1 MARRPR
7 RAPLATVLLLLV
19 AAPLLGA
26 CAQPPAPSARPAAHA
41 RRLAQE
47 LEERVARLQ
56 LLLLEKDAQVRL
68 LNQQLE
74 AGILEVVRAMA
85 KLRGLD
91 SKAEAASNLAETEI
105 AMKSLPKEAAGRP
118 PDPDLSQ
125 AEQLL
130 AMAAAEFKKENYG
143 GTVFLT
149 TQAKTMIKA
158 RETRSMAVESL
169 PKTDGEIPFALPLSL
184 RALSRS
190 NIREGPGPAS
200 KVVFAVEPD
209 APLTAYSY
217 KGLWVRV
224 KANDG
229 RHGWIYYNRIDQ
241 R

>member
-19 AAPLLGA
+19 AAGLLAA
-26 CAQPPAPSARPAAHA
+26 CAQPPAPSARAAAHA

-105 AMKSLPKEAAGRP
+105 AMKSLPKGRRGGHRIPTSRRPSSCWRWPPPNSNEKTMAGR
-118 PDPDLSQ
+118 S
-125 AEQLL
+125 
-130 AMAAAEFKKENYG
+130 
-143 GTVFLT
+143 
-149 TQAKTMIKA
+149 
-158 RETRSMAVESL
+158 S
-169 PKTDGEIPFALPLSL
+169 
-184 RALSRS
+184 
-190 NIREGPGPAS
+190 
-200 KVVFAVEPD
+200 
-209 APLTAYSY
+209 
-217 KGLWVRV
+217 
-224 KANDG
+224 
-229 RHGWIYYNRIDQ
+229 
-241 R
+241 